1 MLRHGARGE
10 DFVSGHDRGTQGH
23 PWVACRKWLKINVGF
38 AGCGKTRSGA
48 QEASGHDFSRA
59 VSAAESIRASAP
71 AVCFSGISVG
81 FGPFSAACLAPDD
94 RFSRILPE
102 IGPFSAACLA
112 PEGIFHV
119 HTHPFALA
127 APLAGTRLIFILQNL
142 TAARRKMVHRGQME
156 KPRQFRTTKSAM

>member
-59 VSAAESIRASAP
+59 VSLAESIRASAP
-71 AVCFSGISVG
+71 AVCFSGISAE
-81 FGPFSAACLAPDD
+81 FGPFSAAWTGGAEATGNWVHGVATAIACGLFLCDEVQFSFGMAPNW
-94 RFSRILPE
+94 RYKL
-102 IGPFSAACLA
+102 
-112 PEGIFHV
+112 
-119 HTHPFALA
+119 
-127 APLAGTRLIFILQNL
+127 
-142 TAARRKMVHRGQME
+142 
-156 KPRQFRTTKSAM
+156 

>member
-81 FGPFSAACLAPDD
+81 FGPFSAACLAPDE

-112 PEGIFHV
+112 PERLSVLSRDKCAVGRSIPEFFQAWRSFR
-119 HTHPFALA
+119 PMGCSRPGAGFGP
-127 APLAGTRLIFILQNL
+127 APGA
-142 TAARRKMVHRGQME
+142 HRSG
-156 KPRQFRTTKSAM
+156 